1 MPKKGFTFGNPQ
13 LHTLRRYYRSWIE
26 RTLMTAYGII
36 LNSHDKL
43 RILQLKA
50 CIDPIKI
57 EDPGRLPFS
66 QFQKSGKNSLKRTKV
81 ACLLVAIRNLIQK
94 WWECEK
100 EHPENVEPLLIELDQ
115 IIEMWRHE
123 IVVGNVKTGFHLSEV
138 VE

>member
-1 MPKKGFTFGNPQ
+1 MPKKGFSFGNPQ
-13 LHTLRRYYRSWIE
+13 LHVLRRYYHGWIE
-26 RTLMTAYGII
+26 RTIMTAHDMI

-43 RILQLKA
+43 RILQLKD
-50 CIDPIKI
+50 CIGPIKI

-100 EHPENVEPLLIELDQ
+100 EHPNTIEPLLIELDQ
-115 IIEMWRHE
+115 VIENWQRE
-123 IVVGNVKTGFHLSEV
+123 KVVGDVRIGFHLEEV
-138 VE
+138 ME